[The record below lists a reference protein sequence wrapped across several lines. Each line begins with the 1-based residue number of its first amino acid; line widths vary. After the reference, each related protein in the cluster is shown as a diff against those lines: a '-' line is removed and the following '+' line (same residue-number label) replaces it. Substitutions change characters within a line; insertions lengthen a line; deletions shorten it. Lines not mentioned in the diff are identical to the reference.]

1 MSPVTHA
8 PTGPLWR
15 AFLVFVLP
23 MIAQSVLQSLSMTM
37 SAIVVGRVLGK
48 GEFAA
53 MASFMPIV
61 FFFIA
66 FLIGLTAGASILIG
80 QAAGAQK
87 PDLIRRIAATTI
99 STTLTIGVLIALAGG
114 FMVPWFTEVLSVP
127 HDMRGAFQA
136 YASAT
141 FLTMPVI
148 FMFIL
153 AGALLRGMRD
163 TLRPL
168 VVQLIA
174 TMFAIIL
181 TYTLIEHFHWGV
193 RAAAWSQAI
202 AQGTGLLALAL
213 WLRRMKDHPLAP
225 NAKMWAQMLPDREL
239 LSKILKLGLPTGV
252 QVVIGSATGLI
263 IVGLVNGFGSDATAA
278 FGAVNQV
285 QAYVQ
290 FPALSIGIAAS
301 IFGAQ
306 MIGAGRADRLGQV
319 VRTAQLMNLLLT
331 GSLVMIVMLMAYPIV
346 GLFLTDPE
354 VREMAAGFLHI
365 VTWSSILFGA
375 ATIFSGVMRASGTV
389 IVPMMIAIGSIV
401 LVELP
406 IAVVLSRMIGLQG
419 VWWGYVGGFLMLLVA
434 QFSFYNWIW
443 RKKTITALV

>member
-23 MIAQSVLQSLSMTM
+23 MIAQNVLQSLSMTI

-99 STTLTIGVLIALAGG
+99 STTLAIGVLIALGGG
-114 FMVPWFTEVLSVP
+114 FLVPWFTEILSVP
-127 HDMRGAFQA
+127 EDMQQAFQA

-141 FLTMPVI
+141 FMVMPVI

-168 VVQLIA
+168 IVQLVS
-174 TMFAIIL
+174 TFFAVVL
-181 TYTLIEHFHWGV
+181 TYTMISYFHFGV
-193 RAAAWSQAI
+193 RAAAWSQAF
-202 AQGTGLLALAL
+202 AQGAGLLVLAI

-225 NAKMWAQMLPDREL
+225 DARMWAQMIPDREL

-263 IVGLVNGFGSDATAA
+263 IVGLVNGFGSNATAA

-319 VRTAQLMNLLLT
+319 VRTALLMNLLLT
-331 GSLVMIVMLMAYPIV
+331 GSLVLIVMLLAYPIV
-346 GLFLTDPE
+346 GLFLTDNE
-354 VREMAAGFLHI
+354 VREMASGFLHI

-375 ATIFSGVMRASGTV
+375 ATIFSGVMRSSGTV
-389 IVPMMIAIGSIV
+389 LVPMIIAIGSII

-406 IAVVLSRMIGLQG
+406 IAVFLSRVIGLQG
-419 VWWGYVGGFLMLLVA
+419 VWWGYVGGFLMLLLA
-434 QFSFYNWIW
+434 QFAFYHLVW
-443 RKKTITALV
+443 RKKTIVAMV